1 MILKRGNPLFWKA
14 IKLETMALKL
24 VSKNKTW
31 YPLRDVTFEVRFDI
45 QNIFT
50 DLGLTIYCLIS
61 LMSAIT
67 KSVWILIFV
76 AFFKNWIT
84 SYLRLVHIAIPI
96 WPEDYN
102 YTSISDWERLGSHCL
117 YINVPL
123 FSIETINILHV
134 E

>member
-31 YPLRDVTFEVRFDI
+31 YPLRDVTFEVRFDN

-76 AFFKNWIT
+76 AFFLN
-84 SYLRLVHIAIPI
+84 L
-96 WPEDYN
+96 DY
-102 YTSISDWERLGSHCL
+102 
-117 YINVPL
+117 
-123 FSIETINILHV
+123 
-134 E
+134 